1 MEKIIKHIEHNSI
14 VNFKDEVTIMK
25 DQIVSKTL
33 VQNPHVSLTLFAF
46 DENTEISTHESKGD
60 ALITIL
66 EGQATI
72 TIDEEKFVLSQ
83 GESIVMGAG
92 LPHSVY
98 ASKAFKM
105 LLNVV
110 F

>member
-1 MEKIIKHIEHNSI
+1 MDKIIKHIDHNTV
-14 VNFKDEVTIMK
+14 VNFKDEVTITK

-33 VQNPHVSLTLFAF
+33 VQNSNVSLTLFAF